1 MCCHCTTYNDE
12 MHYIQ
17 WRNVLFTMT
26 VKLRCFLLQCVS
38 HVLPLYYIQWRN
50 VLYTMTKCTICYDYT
65 SALQCVS
72 HVFPLL
78 HTMLTKPTFEK
89 FWQLWLS
96 PSACTVLCCM
106 QCVSHVLPLY
116 NIQWRQSWLLRNF
129 DSCGRVSLASCASDY
144 LCSALLASCGRW

>member
-1 MCCHCTTYNDE
+1 MTSAKYNDE
-12 MHYIQ
+12 MYYIR
-17 WRNVLFTMT
+17 WLNVLLIMFIKLCCT
-26 VKLRCFLLQCVS
+26 VLQCVS

-96 PSACTVLCCM
+96 PSACTVLHAVCFS
-106 QCVSHVLPLY
+106 CVAFVQHTMTTKLTVEKFWQLWSSQSGIVCIGLFVLSVIGIMRQVI
-116 NIQWRQSWLLRNF
+116 NI
-129 DSCGRVSLASCASDY
+129 
-144 LCSALLASCGRW
+144 